1 MLACTR
7 ESSASHHVYRFP
19 QRSCHKMDYMPEVT
33 FVDAQMVFD
42 IRETAKEAHERGL
55 LAATKWALELLRAVP
70 EERRVRPPP
79 APDAATPQTE
89 AELREEEVFE
99 LARKAVDEK
108 QHARA
113 EHLLRDSRSD
123 KAVFLRTYSRYIV
136 SEKKALRD
144 WHMLDASR
152 HQPPTPVNPL
162 LTELYQS
169 VEDVAEPWLLFLKA
183 LFLFRLARREEAI
196 DCVLLSIIALP
207 WNWSA
212 WTLLGDCIDDPKTL
226 AKHVQK
232 IMLPP
237 SHPLIQMFMVRMM
250 NEFYSAT
257 PNELEICDQLLGQ
270 SFFPE
275 SLWIMSLRANVLYN
289 LHAYPQAEDQ
299 FDAIMTID
307 PYRVDDL
314 DVFANILYAVEN
326 KEKLSMLAQF
336 FLVLNKDRPEVCCLL
351 GCHYS
356 LRAEHEKS
364 VKYFRRATELDR
376 TCFGA
381 WTLMG
386 IEYLEMTNFQAAV
399 ESFRRAVDVNP
410 KDYRAWSGLG
420 KAYGGMNMH
429 PYALYYHSRA
439 LRLRPEEAE
448 SWEDQAHALEVAG
461 RHEDAIASFKRALE
475 MDAPHHTTVFLRL
488 ANLLNTVGDVPG
500 AAEYAQAA
508 VAQGEAHTRPVE
520 YYAKALVAAAEYQL
534 RLPNGDW
541 LRAREYLERVGSAS
555 AVDEATGAKVAE
567 LMKAVKAKLQARAS
581 FGVILD

>member
-1 MLACTR
+1 MPL
-7 ESSASHHVYRFP
+7 P
-19 QRSCHKMDYMPEVT
+19 QMDYMPEVT
-33 FVDAQMVFD
+33 YVDARMVVD

-70 EERRVRPPP
+70 EERRTRSTPNQPPP
-79 APDAATPQTE
+79 EPPTEDA
-89 AELREEEVFE
+89 LREEEVFE

-113 EHLLRDSRSD
+113 VHLLRDCSSD
-123 KAVFLRTYSRYIV
+123 KAVFLHTYSRYIV

-144 WHMLDASR
+144 WHMLDGSR

-169 VEDVAEPWLLFLKA
+169 VEYVAEPWLLFLKA
-183 LFLFRLARREEAI
+183 LFLFRLSRHAEAI
-196 DCVLLSIIALP
+196 DCVLLSIVALP

-212 WTLLGDCIDDPKTL
+212 WTLLGDCIHDPKTL
-226 AKHVQK
+226 STHLQRV
-232 IMLPP
+232 MLPA
-237 SHPLIQMFMVRMM
+237 SHPLVQMFMVRMM

-257 PNELEICDQLLGQ
+257 AAELDMCDHLLGP

-289 LHAYPQAEDQ
+289 LHEYPEAEDQ
-299 FDAIMTID
+299 LDTIMAID
-307 PYRVDDL
+307 PYRIDDL

-326 KEKLSMLAQF
+326 KEKLCMLAQF

-386 IEYLEMTNFQAAV
+386 IEYLEMQNPQAAV

-420 KAYGGMNMH
+420 KSYGIMGMH

-439 LRLRPEEAE
+439 LKLRPEEAE
-448 SWEDQAHALEVAG
+448 CWEDQAHAYEAAG
-461 RHEDAIASFKRALE
+461 RHDDAIVCFKRALE
-475 MDAPHHTTVFLRL
+475 MDAPHPMQVFLRL
-488 ANLLNTVGDVPG
+488 VQLLTTVGDAAG
-500 AAEYAQAA
+500 AAGYAQAA
-508 VAQGEAHTRPVE
+508 VAQGEAHAQPVE
-520 YYAKALVAAAEYQL
+520 YYAKALVTAADYQV
-534 RLPNGDW
+534 RQQGGDW
-541 LRAREYLERVGSAS
+541 VRAREYLERVGATP
-555 AVDEATGAKVAE
+555 AVDEATSG
-567 LMKAVKAKLQARAS
+567 KAVELLKLVRTKLQIRAASEAAR
-581 FGVILD
+581 LD

>member
-1 MLACTR
+1 
-7 ESSASHHVYRFP
+7 
-19 QRSCHKMDYMPEVT
+19 MDSYMPEIT
-33 FVDAQMVFD
+33 YVDAQMIAD

-55 LAATKWALELLRAVP
+55 LAATKWALDLLRAVSP
-70 EERRVRPPP
+70 ERRSRP
-79 APDAATPQTE
+79 TPQPTQAPPTE
-89 AELREEEVFE
+89 DALREEEVFE

-113 EHLLRDSRSD
+113 VHLLRDCHSD
-123 KAVFLRTYSRYIV
+123 RAVFLCTYSRYIV

-144 WHMLDASR
+144 WHMLDGSR

-169 VEDVAEPWLLFLKA
+169 VEYVAEPWLLFLKA
-183 LFLFRLARREEAI
+183 LFLFRLARLDEAV
-196 DCVLLSIIALP
+196 DCALLSIVALP

-212 WTLLGDCIDDPKTL
+212 WTLLGDCIHDPETL
-226 AKHVQK
+226 ATHLEK
-232 IMLPP
+232 IPLPP
-237 SHPLIQMFMVRMM
+237 SHPLVQMFMVRMM
-250 NEFYSAT
+250 NELYSAT
-257 PNELEICDQLLGQ
+257 ATELDMCDHLL
-270 SFFPE
+270 SPAFFPE

-299 FDAIMTID
+299 LDTVMALD
-307 PYRVDDL
+307 PYRIDDL

-326 KEKLSMLAQF
+326 KEKLCMLAQF

-386 IEYLEMTNFQAAV
+386 IEYLEMTNPQAAV

-420 KAYGGMNMH
+420 KSYGIMNMH

-448 SWEDQAHALEVAG
+448 CWEDQAHAFEVAG
-461 RHEDAIASFKRALE
+461 RSDDAIVCFKRALE
-475 MDAPHHTTVFLRL
+475 MDAPHPMTVFLRL
-488 ANLLNTVGDVPG
+488 AQLLNTVGDAVG
-500 AAEYAQAA
+500 AAGYAQAA
-508 VAQGEAHTRPVE
+508 VAQGETHAQPVE
-520 YYAKALVAAAEYQL
+520 YYAKALVAAAEYQV
-534 RLPNGDW
+534 RQPTGDW
-541 LRAREYLERVGSAS
+541 ARAREYLERVVGSAPG
-555 AVDEATGAKVAE
+555 AVDEATG
-567 LMKAVKAKLQARAS
+567 VKAGELLKMVKTKQQMRAASDAAR
-581 FGVILD
+581 LD

>member
-1 MLACTR
+1 M
-7 ESSASHHVYRFP
+7 E
-19 QRSCHKMDYMPEVT
+19 YMPEIT
-33 FVDAQMVFD
+33 HVDAQMISD

-55 LAATKWALELLRAVP
+55 LAATKWALDLVRAVTD
-70 EERRVRPPP
+70 ERRSMP
-79 APDAATPQTE
+79 APKSAARAAEPTE
-89 AELREEEVFE
+89 EELREEEVFE

-113 EHLLRDSRSD
+113 VHILRDCRTD

-144 WHMLDASR
+144 WHMLDGSR
-152 HQPPTPVNPL
+152 HQPPTPINPL

-169 VEDVAEPWLLFLKA
+169 VEYVAEPWLLFLKA
-183 LFLFRLARREEAI
+183 LFLFRLSRFDEAI
-196 DCVLLSIIALP
+196 DCALLSIVALP

-212 WTLLGDCIDDPKTL
+212 WTLLGNCIHDPKSL
-226 AKHVQK
+226 ATHLEK

-237 SHPLIQMFMVRMM
+237 SHPLVQMFMVRMM
-250 NEFYSAT
+250 NELYSTTAT
-257 PNELEICDQLLGQ
+257 ELEMCDHLLGLT
-270 SFFPE
+270 FFPE

-289 LHAYPQAEDQ
+289 LQAYPQAEDQ
-299 FDAIMTID
+299 LDTIMAMD
-307 PYRVDDL
+307 PYRIDDL

-326 KEKLSMLAQF
+326 KEKLCMLAQF

-386 IEYLEMTNFQAAV
+386 IEYLEMSNPQAAV

-420 KAYGGMNMH
+420 KAYGIMGMH

-448 SWEDQAHALEVAG
+448 CWEDQAHAFEVAG
-461 RHEDAIASFKRALE
+461 KHEDAIACFKRALE
-475 MDAPHHTTVFLRL
+475 MDAPHPMTVFLRL
-488 ANLLNTVGDVPG
+488 AQLLNTVGDAAG
-500 AAEYAQAA
+500 AAGYAQAA
-508 VAQGEAHTRPVE
+508 ITQGETHAQPLE
-520 YYAKALVAAAEYQL
+520 YYAKALLVVAEYQI
-534 RLPNGDW
+534 RQPGGDW
-541 LRAREYLERVGSAS
+541 VRAREYLERVAPGA
-555 AVDEATGAKVAE
+555 DETGTKAAE
-567 LMKAVKAKLQARAS
+567 LLKHVRTKLQIRAAAEAAR
-581 FGVILD
+581 LD